1 MNKPV
6 NKPLTEAFRERMALM
21 DSMKKQVRQE
31 YENSPEYR
39 IGCEIVGGLTKEL
52 GLSAEAAAEMLSSGV
67 HPSGM
72 DMLSSRAAVTL
83 GEMEK
88 QGRLKRPV
96 GEYLQEAAFEALLKE
111 LPAAAAIRVFDAEN
125 ALQQA
130 DRKAESEKEQE
141 IYEMIRARR
150 ALPRQM
156 RPEVPAAQTPDFSKM
171 SQEEFELFKKH
182 YFSR

>member
-1 MNKPV
+1 MNKSV
-6 NKPLTEAFRERMALM
+6 RKPLKEAFEERMALEGAV
-21 DSMKKQVRQE
+21 KKVREE

-39 IGCEIVGGLTKEL
+39 IGCELIDGLTEEL
-52 GLSAEAAAEMLSSGV
+52 GISAEQAAEMLSAKVRPSGV
-67 HPSGM
+67 
-72 DMLSSRAAVTL
+72 DVLSSRAAATL

-88 QGRLKRPV
+88 QGALKRPAKA
-96 GEYLQEAAFEALLKE
+96 YLEEAAFEALLKE

-130 DRKAESEKEQE
+130 GAQANSEREQE
-141 IYEMIRARR
+141 IYEMIRAQR

-156 RPEVPAAQTPDFSKM
+156 KPQAPTAQSPDFGRM
-171 SQEEFELFKKH
+171 SSEEFELFKKH